1 MKRHII
7 PGGLLITAMIGF
19 GFNSV
24 ASADGSTP
32 WDMEF
37 WERLERRT
45 NYICPDVSPTWN
57 MEFGPG
63 TKRLTH
69 CIHKRGKRTKVKVM
83 VQINKFCRDEWNSA
97 GDRVLKIT
105 DCDPGRAYAL
115 HNIDNMLN
123 DYEIT
128 YGMRPGEDFRVVA
141 LVHGEG
147 NHIVLQDGY
156 KFDDTVKGEVIIDNP
171 YQSDVEALMARG
183 VRFLFCQNSARN
195 FMSHG
200 ELPSY
205 MEGEGSATEALIPGV
220 EYITA
225 GMTAMADLQSR
236 GYSYIQP

>member
-1 MKRHII
+1 MKRLKI
-7 PGGLLITAMIGF
+7 PSGLLIAAMIGF

-24 ASADGSTP
+24 ASADGSTTW

-37 WERLERRT
+37 AERLT

-63 TKRLTH
+63 TKRLTN
-69 CIHKRGKRTKVKVM
+69 CIHNRGWGNSTVKVL

-123 DYEIT
+123 DYETT
-128 YGMRPGEDFRVVA
+128 YGMYPGKKLKVVA

-147 NHIVLQDGY
+147 NHIVLKDGY
-156 KFDDTVKGEVIIDNP
+156 RFVDTVKGEVIIDNP